1 MIPVVSMI
9 DAPIMIA
16 IGAVVV
22 LLFGADRLPKLAR
35 AMGQAKKEFDG
46 SLHPPSPPPDAKTA
60 AAPAPSAAANQVA
73 PPSAASQV
81 APPSAAS
88 QVAPPSATTPT

>member
-1 MIPVVSMI
+1 MVPIFAII
-9 DAPIMIA
+9 DAPIIMV

-46 SLHPPSPPPDAKTA
+46 SLHSAPPVEPRPSPPA
-60 AAPAPSAAANQVA
+60 AAAQTATPVATSAAPPPDPAAPSDQY
-73 PPSAASQV
+73 PQ
-81 APPSAAS
+81 
-88 QVAPPSATTPT
+88 